1 MEYAKQEQILKCM
14 ADVLNQ
20 NGFRADVTPKSE
32 KSPLMLRCEN
42 RAMGKVKKD
51 VTVECC
57 FIPIAMP
64 SEDTGLLQFFV
75 TVFSGVPEMYAPMTK
90 QACEY
95 CNDFSALG
103 SFGFFEDAGQIYLKH
118 NTLLDSSLDLEK
130 VITFMADNISLLFA
144 SVTRFIDGLAT
155 VGFTGMPLQ
164 AAIDQELFPRIG

>member
-1 MEYAKQEQILKCM
+1 MKKEMQERILGCM

-20 NGFRADVTPKSE
+20 NGFRAELLRQGDGN
-32 KSPLMLRCEN
+32 PLMLRCEN

-51 VTVECC
+51 VIIECC

-64 SEDTGLLQFFV
+64 SEETGLLQFFV
-75 TVFSGVPEMYAPMTK
+75 TLFGGVPEMYAPMTK

-103 SFGFFEDAGQIYLKH
+103 FFGFFQDAGQIFLKH
-118 NTLLDSSLDLEK
+118 NTLLDSSLEFEK
-130 VITFMADNISLLFA
+130 VITFVADNISLLFA
-144 SVTRFIDGLAT
+144 SVSRFIDGLAT

-164 AAIDQELFPRIG
+164 AAIDQELFPRLG

>member
-1 MEYAKQEQILKCM
+1 MQERILSCM

-20 NGFRADVTPKSE
+20 NGFRAELLRQGDKN
-32 KSPLMLRCEN
+32 PLMLRCEN

-51 VTVECC
+51 VTIECC

-64 SEDTGLLQFFV
+64 SEETGLLQFFV
-75 TVFSGVPEMYAPMTK
+75 TLFGSVPEMYAEQTK

-103 SFGFFEDAGQIYLKH
+103 SFGFFSDAGQIYLKH
-118 NTLLDSSLDLEK
+118 NTLLDTSTEFEK
-130 VITFMADNISLLFA
+130 VITFVADNISLLIA
-144 SVTRFIDGLAT
+144 SVGRFIDGLAT
-155 VGFTGMPLQ
+155 VGFTGMPLR